1 VALKFLSGEVAA
13 HQSRVKRFIQEAQA
27 ASALNHPNILT
38 VHQIGRQD
46 DAIFIATEFVD
57 GFTLRQYMR
66 QPLKLT
72 AVLDI
77 ATQIASALVAA
88 HAAGIVHRD
97 IKPENIMVRKDGIVK
112 VLDFGLA
119 KLTEV
124 QDSSSEATT
133 MALVNTEPGSVLG
146 TPAYMSPEQA
156 TGREVDARSD
166 IWSFGVVLY
175 EMIAAHQ
182 PFDGTSKSHIIVAI
196 LDREPTPITHFA
208 PEVPEALELVITE
221 ALAKDVEER
230 CQTAKEM
237 LGKLRRL
244 KQRLESAAMAPSNV
258 ELKLSAPPQS
268 SVARKEATLH
278 EAARSTAPAADT
290 AHTQALSSPPLLAG
304 PRKKFVFA
312 AVVIAIVVSAISFA
326 LFKLFTQPTALLICF
341 EDKSS
346 RIYRQTER
354 VLLKVHWQCQSYM
367 FDQNVDLG
375 DFCELL
381 DREIELV
388 AKELGEGDG
397 VDILRLVQQQCRVV
411 NEQLKLTVI
420 LSGFSGG
427 SYQYSNGVSVFFP
440 WSREG
445 YEVSRKNYESLWY
458 SSDLGRDEA
467 PWTRFLTTYLNDV
480 SLRKLEDVVEQT
492 GAGSRFRY
500 PSGVKFSEGT
510 VTNLSGRSSQ
520 RTKIAGHEGTKIA
533 GHEGTKIAGHEG
545 TKIAGHEGTKLA
557 GGGSSAFFNSLQLF
571 KNIES
576 RWDISGFTKKPDEA
590 QLADD

>member
-57 GFTLRQYMR
+57 GVTLRQYMR

-244 KQRLESAAMAPSNV
+244 KQRLESGAMAPSNV

-290 AHTQALSSPPLLAG
+290 AHTQALSSLPLLAG

-533 GHEGTKIAGHEG
+533 GHEGTK
-545 TKIAGHEGTKLA
+545 LA

>member
-57 GFTLRQYMR
+57 GVTLRQYMR

-533 GHEGTKIAGHEG
+533 GHEGTK
-545 TKIAGHEGTKLA
+545 LA

>member
-290 AHTQALSSPPLLAG
+290 AHTQALSSLPLLAG

-533 GHEGTKIAGHEG
+533 GHEGTK
-545 TKIAGHEGTKLA
+545 LA